1 MNKVIVSKNI
11 KNRAKEIR
19 EIKKRMVDDCKRIDF
34 LFSVSIKLLV
44 IAFIVAFCIF
54 IRNNVR

>member
-34 LFSVSIKLLV
+34 LFSVAIKLLA